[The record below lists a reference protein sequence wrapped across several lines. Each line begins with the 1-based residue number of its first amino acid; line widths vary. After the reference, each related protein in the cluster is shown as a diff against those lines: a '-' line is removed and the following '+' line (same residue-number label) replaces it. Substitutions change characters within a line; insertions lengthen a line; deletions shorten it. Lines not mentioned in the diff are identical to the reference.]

1 MQKGC
6 EGLTMKRVASIQ
18 DISCLGRC
26 SLTVALPVLSVM
38 GVECAVIPT
47 AVLST
52 HTIFSDFTCR
62 DLTDELL
69 PIAHHW
75 KSQQVHLDAIASG
88 YLASP
93 RQTEAVCRVF
103 DMLRGADTLVVVD
116 PAMADH
122 GRLYKP
128 FAPDFPRYMKKVCTR
143 ADVLLP
149 NLTEACLL
157 TDTPYRED
165 PDEAFVQALLQKLS
179 HLAPRVVLTGVSFD
193 DDHLGAMSYDRTTG
207 RYFAYYNE
215 KVHAGFH
222 GTGDIFTATVLGAM
236 MQGRT
241 LEQAVTLAVDFTLEC
256 IRCTCAD
263 PAASW
268 YGVEFEKALPWLARQ
283 NNAGAE

>member
-1 MQKGC
+1 MDAAILARVEDFC
-6 EGLTMKRVASIQ
+6 IREGLLQPGTPLRLAAAVSGGADSM
-18 DISCLGRC
+18 
-26 SLTVALPVLSVM
+26 ALLLLLRQLQPRFGYTLSACHVNH
-38 GVECAVIPT
+38 G
-47 AVLST
+47 
-52 HTIFSDFTCR
+52 
-62 DLTDELL
+62 
-69 PIAHHW
+69 
-75 KSQQVHLDAIASG
+75 
-88 YLASP
+88 
-93 RQTEAVCRVF
+93 
-103 DMLRGADTLVVVD
+103 LRGQSAD
-116 PAMADH
+116 
-122 GRLYKP
+122 R
-128 FAPDFPRYMKKVCTR
+128 
-143 ADVLLP
+143 
-149 NLTEACLL
+149 
-157 TDTPYRED
+157 
-165 PDEAFVQALLQKLS
+165 DEAFVQALLQKLS

>member
-1 MQKGC
+1 M
-6 EGLTMKRVASIQ
+6 
-18 DISCLGRC
+18 
-26 SLTVALPVLSVM
+26 
-38 GVECAVIPT
+38 
-47 AVLST
+47 
-52 HTIFSDFTCR
+52 
-62 DLTDELL
+62 
-69 PIAHHW
+69 
-75 KSQQVHLDAIASG
+75 
-88 YLASP
+88 
-93 RQTEAVCRVF
+93 F
-103 DMLRGADTLVVVD
+103 DMLRGADTLIVVD

-165 PDEAFVQALLQKLS
+165 PDEAFVQVLLQKLS

-193 DDHLGAMSYDRTTG
+193 DDRLGAMSYDRTTG